1 MAEEKLK
8 TGSYETEVKF
18 KIEDLKKIKER
29 LIHLGAEPK
38 GETFEENLCFDTPEK
53 RFYNHD
59 QLMRLRRDKT
69 GITLTFKGAKEFHG
83 KIKKR
88 EEIEVKIGDFDKT
101 KIILERL
108 GLNVARIY
116 EKKRETFAYNQTE
129 IVFDKVPFIGDHLE
143 IEGPEEKILETIKL
157 LGLEEEEA
165 LNYTYGQLAEE
176 WFKKGYQL
184 TFEEEKKYKNG
195 R

>member
-1 MAEEKLK
+1 M
-8 TGSYETEVKF
+8 SNYETEVKF
-18 KIEDLKKIKER
+18 KIEDPKKIKEK
-29 LIHLGAEPK
+29 LIQSGAKSK
-38 GETFEENLCFDTPEK
+38 GETLEENFCFDTHEK
-53 RFYNHD
+53 KFYNHD

-88 EEIEVKIGDFDKT
+88 EEIEVKVSDFDNM

-108 GLNVARIY
+108 GLITARVY
-116 EKKRETFAYNQTE
+116 EKKREAFDYNQTE
-129 IVFDKVPFIGDHLE
+129 IVFDKVPFIGDYLE
-143 IEGPEEKILETIKL
+143 IEGPEEKILETVKL
-157 LGLEEEEA
+157 LGLKEEEA

-184 TFEEEKKYKNG
+184 TFEEEKKYQNG